1 MIYIYGDMY
10 IYICVDIF
18 IYIYIYVCVDIYIY
32 VDIYIC
38 RYIYICM
45 HRYVIDRVSTMS
57 LGLWVS
63 PKMITYGQQRDD

>member
-1 MIYIYGDMY
+1 MIYIYMEMY
-10 IYICVDIF
+10 IYIYVEIF
-18 IYIYIYVCVDIYIY
+18 IYIYVC

-57 LGLWVS
+57 LGLWIS